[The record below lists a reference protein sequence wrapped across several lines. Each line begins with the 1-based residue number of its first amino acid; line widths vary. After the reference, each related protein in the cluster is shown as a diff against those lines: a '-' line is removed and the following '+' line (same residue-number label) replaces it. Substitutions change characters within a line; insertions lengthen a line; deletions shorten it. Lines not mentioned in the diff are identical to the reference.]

1 MRIVT
6 LLIFIQCIAFSAC
19 KKDNTTPDVLTGN
32 WELVELYDKTTS
44 TYIDFPQG
52 ASGSITINFNG
63 KGQFSGKTF
72 KNTLSNGTYSLK
84 SYKEIIFGTYT
95 STLVLEDEWGGP
107 FQTVL
112 SFCSLS
118 SSIPC
123 SPSYFFI
130 KNGVLSINAP
140 LRYDIKLIKL

>member
-6 LLIFIQCIAFSAC
+6 LFIFIQSIAFFAC
-19 KKDNTTPDVLTGN
+19 KKDNSTPDAISGS
-32 WELVELYDKTTS
+32 WKLVEVYDKSTA
-44 TYIDFPQG
+44 TYIDSPQG
-52 ASGSITINFNG
+52 ASGSITINFDGQG
-63 KGQFSGKTF
+63 KFSGKTF
-72 KNTLSNGTYSLK
+72 RNTLSNGTYYLK
-84 SYKEIIFGTYT
+84 SDKEIIFGIHT

-112 SFCSLS
+112 NFCSLS
-118 SSIPC
+118 SSAPC

-140 LRYDIKLIKL
+140 IRYNIKLIKL